1 MADPRHHMLCRWGM
15 EEQKGPHLA
24 AATPTYRQFM
34 STDSVAVLEHGV
46 ALGQRTWQAFLEELG
61 WRGVDRTICH
71 QVGSGHRD
79 TILRLLDLKEEH
91 DFVAYEFLGNTGT
104 VALPLAA
111 ALAAE
116 REFLQ
121 DGHRVGFL
129 GIGSG
134 LNCMMLGVE
143 W

>member
-1 MADPRHHMLCRWGM
+1 MGRRP
-15 EEQKGPHLA
+15 GPHL
-24 AATPTYRQFM
+24 PENGELTYRQFM
-34 STDSVAVLEHGV
+34 TTDSVAVLEHGV
-46 ALGQRTWQAFLEELG
+46 ELGQQTWADFLEELG
-61 WRGVDRTICH
+61 WSGVDRTICH
-71 QVGSGHRD
+71 QVGSAHRE
-79 TILRLLDLKEEH
+79 TILNMLDLPAEH
-91 DFVAYEFLGNTGT
+91 DFVGYEFLGNTGT

-116 REFLQ
+116 RQFLQ
-121 DGHRVGFL
+121 PGHRVGFL

>member
-1 MADPRHHMLCRWGM
+1 MLCRWGM
-15 EEQKGPHLA
+15 EERPGPRLA
-24 AATPTYRQFM
+24 DGEVQYRQFM
-34 STDSVAVLEHGV
+34 TTDSVAVLEHGV
-46 ALGQRTWQAFLEELG
+46 QLGKRTWVALLEELG
-61 WRGVDRTICH
+61 WSGVDRTICH

-79 TILRLLDLKEEH
+79 TILKALDLPAEH

-104 VALPLAA
+104 VALPLAV
-111 ALAAE
+111 ALASE

-121 DGHRVGFL
+121 TGHRVGFL

-134 LNCMMLGVE
+134 LNCMMLGLE

>member
-1 MADPRHHMLCRWGM
+1 
-15 EEQKGPHLA
+15 
-24 AATPTYRQFM
+24 
-34 STDSVAVLEHGV
+34 
-46 ALGQRTWQAFLEELG
+46 
-61 WRGVDRTICH
+61 
-71 QVGSGHRD
+71 VGSGHRD
-79 TILRLLDLKEEH
+79 TILKVLDLPAEH

-104 VALPLAA
+104 VALPLAV
-111 ALAAE
+111 ALASE

-121 DGHRVGFL
+121 AGHRVGFL